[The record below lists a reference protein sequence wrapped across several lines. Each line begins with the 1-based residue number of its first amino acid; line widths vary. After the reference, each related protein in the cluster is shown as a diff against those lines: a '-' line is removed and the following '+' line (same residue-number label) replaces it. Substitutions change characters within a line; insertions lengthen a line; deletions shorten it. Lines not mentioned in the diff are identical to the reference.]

1 MLRGDAIVTS
11 PQSTL
16 FPAGLPVGKIATAA
30 NQPGNTGVNATIT
43 SVREPRR
50 AATRHRVVV
59 VAGHAR
65 PGVADNDDHDDID
78 DDHDDLR
85 RDDHDRPHDDPGRRM
100 RRSARLAVLVVVDR
114 GLQVAVFPHLRLF
127 GVVPDL
133 GLLVALAVGYYEG
146 PEAGAIVGF
155 AAGLGFDLFL
165 ETPLGLNALSYA
177 IVGYSIGVFESG
189 LFRSPRWLPSLLGGL
204 GGLAGGLLFI
214 GIGVLVGVDA
224 VKGVQG
230 IVTIAYAALY
240 DALARAFRVLPG
252 QARARVGIPS
262 ARRLV
267 DALTAHDRASA
278 GPGKRLSDR
287 IIESPGH

>member
-1 MLRGDAIVTS
+1 M
-11 PQSTL
+11 
-16 FPAGLPVGKIATAA
+16 
-30 NQPGNTGVNATIT
+30 
-43 SVREPRR
+43 RR
-50 AATRHRVVV
+50 A
-59 VAGHAR
+59 
-65 PGVADNDDHDDID
+65 
-78 DDHDDLR
+78 
-85 RDDHDRPHDDPGRRM
+85 
-100 RRSARLAVLVVVDR
+100 ARLAVLVVVIVV
-114 GLQVAVFPHLRLF
+114 LQVAVFPHLRVF

-177 IVGYSIGVFESG
+177 IVGYTIGVFESG

-230 IVTIAYAALY
+230 VTTVMYAALY
-240 DALARAFRVLPG
+240 DALLAPLVFFLVRRVLG
-252 QARARVGIPS
+252 SETRV
-262 ARRLV
+262 R
-267 DALTAHDRASA
+267 DAWSMR
-278 GPGKRLSDR
+278 
-287 IIESPGH
+287 